1 MSILQSMTNKMIPEQ
16 YKQMSTEE
24 LENRIEEVKA
34 RLGDRL
40 FIPGH
45 HYQKDEVINMLMQK
59 GIH

>member
-34 RLGDRL
+34 RLGRSL
-40 FIPGH
+40 IYSGTSLSKGRS
-45 HYQKDEVINMLMQK
+45 YQIC
-59 GIH
+59 